1 MSDPGFGGY
10 AALLAVPPRTRVVLS
25 GLIARAP
32 IAVLGFGM
40 LFFAHDRTGS
50 YAIGGAASGL
60 AVAAMGVIGPFAG
73 RIADRHGQRQILLA
87 SAVLH
92 PLAVVGAVIVGDL
105 GTIPLLIAFSALCG
119 MTVAPVG
126 AFMRARW
133 SALVQDQGLLRTAFA
148 IEAVADEVVWVF
160 GPAIAALL
168 ASSVVSAGGL
178 VLSGILGPAGA
189 IFLRLM
195 PEPFNTAHD
204 GTAHQPFRLLRSLP
218 FTVLLLMSLA
228 TGLCFGI
235 NDLTVIS
242 MATSDGV
249 PALAGTVLTAYSIGS
264 ASGGFVFG
272 ALSPRFRSTPMLVGT
287 CAALLLTWGALAFVP
302 SIWWL
307 YPVGIFA
314 GASIAPFMIA
324 VNHVAQSIVPGAI
337 VTEAL
342 AWLTTL
348 VIAGMSAGS
357 LIGGVIN
364 DAGGPRDAFALVAL
378 IATVPLVLVLAFSF
392 AFIRLPAAHGGEPA
406 TDLRGCVEYEE

>member
-1 MSDPGFGGY
+1 MSDAGFGGY

-50 YAIGGAASGL
+50 YAVGGAASGL

-92 PLAVVGAVIVGDL
+92 PIAIAGAIVFGVL
-105 GTIPLLIAFSALCG
+105 GSVPLLILFSVLCG
-119 MTVAPVG
+119 ITVAPVG

-160 GPAIAALL
+160 GPAVAALL
-168 ASSVVSAGGL
+168 ASSVVTSGGL

-195 PEPFNTAHD
+195 PEPANTDHAESAHE
-204 GTAHQPFRLLRSLP
+204 PFRLLRSAP
-218 FTVLLLMSLA
+218 FIVLLLMSFA

-264 ASGGFVFG
+264 ASGGIVFG
-272 ALSPRFRSTPMLVGT
+272 AISPRFRSTPMLVGT
-287 CAALLLTWGALAFVP
+287 CAGLLLTWGCLSLVP
-302 SIWWL
+302 SMWWL
-307 YPVGIFA
+307 YPVGLFA
-314 GASIAPFMIA
+314 GATIAPFMIA
-324 VNHVAQSIVPGAI
+324 VNHVAHSIVPAGI

-342 AWLTTL
+342 AWLNTL
-348 VIAGMSAGS
+348 VIAGMSVGS
-357 LIGGVIN
+357 FAGGVIN
-364 DAGGPRDAFALVAL
+364 DGSGPRAAFAVVAV
-378 IATVPLVLVLAFSF
+378 IAAAPLVLVLAFRPV
-392 AFIRLPAAHGGEPA
+392 FIRLPAAYGGEPVA
-406 TDLRGCVEYEE
+406 E